1 MLFDINKLLVRP
13 IRVLYALFA
22 ERKLPFLQDVLELK
36 LVELLLQFFEGVPGD
51 GLPIIGLIVR
61 YLHF

>member
-22 ERKLPFLQDVLELK
+22 ERKLPLLQDVLELK
-36 LVELLLQFFEGVPGD
+36 LVELLLQFF
-51 GLPIIGLIVR
+51 
-61 YLHF
+61 